1 MDQLDIARWQFG
13 ITTVYHF
20 LMVPLT
26 LGLGPLVAWF
36 QTRWYRTGDDHYLR
50 LTKFWGKIYLINFI
64 LGVATGIVQEFQ
76 FGMAWSEYSRF
87 VGDVFGAPLAMEAL
101 LAFFVESTFLGLWI
115 FGWGRL
121 PKKAH
126 LAVLWAAVI
135 GSIVSAYFI
144 IVANSWMQHPVG
156 VELVDGRPR
165 MNDAWAVFTN
175 NTALIAFPH
184 VIAGSFT
191 VGAAL
196 MLGIAWYH
204 LWRRRADGVDTIGSD
219 GKVVPGSNPAI
230 PGRDTTDY
238 AVWWTSLRTAI
249 VVALIAG
256 IAVMITGDRQG
267 KLMFEQQPLKMA
279 SAEAACDSGTEL
291 SLLTLGN
298 PASNSCD
305 DVRTVVAIPGL
316 LSFLAHGD
324 FDTPVMGVNELVP
337 VYQEQ
342 FGTTLPDDPR
352 LGERAGQEIDYVPL
366 MWVTYWGFRA
376 MIGFGIISAGG
387 AVLAWLLTR
396 KRRTVP
402 GAKWLM
408 WLAALA
414 IALPFAANIA
424 GWIFTEM
431 GRQPFVVAP
440 NPTGVEGVFMFTATA
455 VSPTVA
461 GGEILFSLITLTAI
475 YGILAVVEGGLIVK
489 FTRGGVPA
497 AMPELVKH
505 EPTEAEK
512 KAADDVLAFAY

>member
-36 QTRWYRTGDDHYLR
+36 QLKWYRTGDEHYLR

-64 LGVATGIVQEFQ
+64 MGIATGIVQEFQ

-115 FGWGRL
+115 FGWDRL

-126 LAVLWAAVI
+126 LAVLWVAVL
-135 GSIVSAYFI
+135 GSIISAYFI

-156 VELVDGRPR
+156 IELTDGRPR

-175 NTALIAFPH
+175 TTALIAFPH
-184 VIAGSFT
+184 VIAGSFA

-196 MLGIAWYH
+196 LIGGSWYH
-204 LWRRRADGVDTIGSD
+204 LWRRRVDGIDTIGSD
-219 GKVVPGSNPAI
+219 GRVVVGSSATI
-230 PGRDTTDY
+230 GGRDATDY
-238 AVWWTSLRTAI
+238 AVWWTSLRTGI
-249 VVALIAG
+249 LVALIAG
-256 IAVMITGDRQG
+256 LAVVVTGDQQA
-267 KLMFEQQPLKMA
+267 KLLFQQQPLKMA
-279 SAEAACDSGTEL
+279 SAEAVCDSGTEL
-291 SLLTLGN
+291 SILTLGN
-298 PASNSCD
+298 PGSNSCD
-305 DVRTVVAIPGL
+305 DVRTIIAIPGL

-324 FDTPVMGVNELVP
+324 FDTPVKGVNELVP
-337 VYQEQ
+337 IYQQQ

-352 LGERAGQEIDYVPL
+352 LGERAGQEIDYIPL
-366 MWVTYWGFRA
+366 MWVTYWGFRT
-376 MIGFGIISAGG
+376 MIGFGALSVFG
-387 AVLAWLLTR
+387 AVLAWWLTR
-396 KRRTVP
+396 KRGTVP
-402 GAKWLM
+402 TAKWLM
-408 WLAALA
+408 ALSLTA
-414 IALPFAANIA
+414 IMLPFAANVA

-440 NPTGVEGVFMFTATA
+440 NPTGLRDLYMFTATA
-455 VSPTVA
+455 VSPGVS

-475 YGILAVVEGGLIVK
+475 YGILAVVETSLIVK
-489 FTRGGVPA
+489 FTRAGVPS
-497 AMPELVKH
+497 AMPELLHH
-505 EPTEAEK
+505 EPTSDEK
-512 KAADDVLAFAY
+512 KKAGDVLAFAY